1 MDDFNGLFENEGPD
15 GLHEIRD
22 RTDERKLYMQ
32 ELQETLKIKFV
43 NTDFDCEISDVLFKS
58 EPFDISLLEEYTD
71 HDDSYQDLGTLA
83 FQKWYKKEGKAEL
96 CKLFIVGAIEKYHS
110 QLLDNTH
117 SKACFSLND
126 YIGGFRSGRLGIFTD
141 SFSSTRLHTNATPRL
156 GRMLNVWLRSYFP
169 ADAGYQVAT
178 QPLGKKFPPCRNCGS
193 IFDST
198 TGETI
203 DGQVWL
209 RLTQGPK
216 DD

>member
-83 FQKWYKKEGKAEL
+83 FQKWYKKEGKA
-96 CKLFIVGAIEKYHS
+96 
-110 QLLDNTH
+110 
-117 SKACFSLND
+117 
-126 YIGGFRSGRLGIFTD
+126 
-141 SFSSTRLHTNATPRL
+141 
-156 GRMLNVWLRSYFP
+156 
-169 ADAGYQVAT
+169 
-178 QPLGKKFPPCRNCGS
+178 
-193 IFDST
+193 
-198 TGETI
+198 
-203 DGQVWL
+203 
-209 RLTQGPK
+209 
-216 DD
+216 